1 MASAMHLALVKEDPA
16 QHERQTNILKLIETF
31 STKNNH
37 HRQEMRTELLV
48 LPGSNLESG
57 HGSDHSTRRVALV
70 TKYFSVALGY
80 KSPDKDRA
88 IWGAIF
94 RNEEYASLATALGL
108 ELLLFGTDLQQPR
121 GSSTYILVNYIGKTT
136 KELWKHKDLFLDSL
150 KPYVIMNEDKSIKLL
165 DSNITLYI
173 AGDILSDKDQGD
185 VVDPRRLYSTENGV
199 IQSAYLN
206 WNGRKCIKVEQSHIA
221 GAWGKTATLKDVSDV
236 CMVQLPKIPKKG
248 GLLVLLR
255 SDFPLGEK
263 LSVLTNSMC
272 IYAREGYPWDRRK

>member
-1 MASAMHLALVKEDPA
+1 MKA
-16 QHERQTNILKLIETF
+16 QLNVLLIMSLF
-31 STKNNH
+31 PP
-37 HRQEMRTELLV
+37 ELSIKIGRF
-48 LPGSNLESG
+48 LPPISS
-57 HGSDHSTRRVALV
+57 
-70 TKYFSVALGY
+70 KYFSVALGY

-121 GSSTYILVNYIGKTT
+121 GSSTYILIDYIGKT

-150 KPYVIMNEDKSIKLL
+150 KPYVMNEDESIKLL

-173 AGDILSDKDQGD
+173 AGGIVSDKDQGD
-185 VVDPRRLYSTENGV
+185 VLEPRRLFSIENGF
-199 IQSAYLN
+199 IQSAYLR

-221 GAWGKTATLKDVSDV
+221 GAWGKTATLEDVSDV

-248 GLLVLLR
+248 AVRVLLR

-263 LSVLTNSMC
+263 LSVLARSMV
-272 IYAREGYPWDRRK
+272 IYAREGYPWDRKK